1 MELRVYKIDGS
12 ETAKTVT
19 LDDRIFNVEPNDHA
33 IWLDVKSIL
42 ANRRQGTHNTL
53 DRATV
58 SGSTRKLKR
67 QKGTGGARAGGIKS
81 PTIRHGATAFGP
93 HPRDYEFK
101 LNKKVK
107 RLARFSALTYK
118 AQENKI
124 TVVEDFAFDAPKTKA
139 FINVLKS
146 FNLQD
151 AKTLTLVNESNTNVF
166 LSSRNLQRSKVMR
179 ACDINTYDVLNAQ
192 NIIICEKSIADIEK
206 MLGE

>member
-33 IWLDVKSIL
+33 IWLDVKNIL

-53 DRATV
+53 ERSMV

-93 HPRDYEFK
+93 HPRDYGFK

-118 AQENKI
+118 AKENKI

-139 FINVLKS
+139 FVNVLKS

-192 NIIICEKSIADIEK
+192 NIIICEKSIEDIQK

>member
-33 IWLDVKSIL
+33 IWLDVKNIL

-93 HPRDYEFK
+93 HPRDYGFK

-118 AQENKI
+118 AKENKI
-124 TVVEDFAFDAPKTKA
+124 MVVEDFAFDAPKTKA
-139 FINVLKS
+139 FVNVLKS

-179 ACDINTYDVLNAQ
+179 ACDINTYDVLKAQ

>member
-139 FINVLKS
+139 FVNVLKS

>member
-33 IWLDVKSIL
+33 IWLDVKNIL

-93 HPRDYEFK
+93 HPRDYGFK

-118 AQENKI
+118 ARENKI

-139 FINVLKS
+139 FLNVLKS

-151 AKTLTLVNESNTNVF
+151 AKTLTLVNEGNTNVF

-192 NIIICEKSIADIEK
+192 NIIICEKSVADIEK

>member
-139 FINVLKS
+139 FVNVLKS

-151 AKTLTLVNESNTNVF
+151 AKTLTLVNESNTNVY

>member
-1 MELRVYKIDGS
+1 MELKVYKIDGS

-33 IWLDVKSIL
+33 IWLDVKNIM
-42 ANRRQGTHNTL
+42 ANKRQGTHNTL

-81 PTIRHGATAFGP
+81 PTIRGGATAFGP
-93 HPRDYEFK
+93 HPRDYSFK
-101 LNKKVK
+101 LNKKIK

-118 AQENKI
+118 AKEGKI
-124 TVVEDFAFDAPKTKA
+124 IVIEDMAFDAPKTKA
-139 FINVLKS
+139 FLNILKS

-151 AKTLTLVNESNTNVF
+151 AKTLTLVNASNTNVY
-166 LSSRNLQRSKVMR
+166 LSARNLKRANVMR
-179 ACDINTYDVLNAQ
+179 AMDINTYDVLNATDL
-192 NIIICEKSIADIEK
+192 IICENSIADIEK

>member
-33 IWLDVKSIL
+33 IWLDVKNIL

-93 HPRDYEFK
+93 HPRDYGFK

-139 FINVLKS
+139 FVNVLKS

-179 ACDINTYDVLNAQ
+179 ACDINTYDVLTAQ

>member
-93 HPRDYEFK
+93 HPRDYGFK

-118 AQENKI
+118 AKENKI

-139 FINVLKS
+139 FVNVLKS

>member
-33 IWLDVKSIL
+33 IWLDVKNIL

-93 HPRDYEFK
+93 HPRDYGFK

>member
-33 IWLDVKSIL
+33 IWLDVKNIL
-42 ANRRQGTHNTL
+42 ANRRHGTHNTL

-93 HPRDYEFK
+93 HPRDYGFK

-118 AQENKI
+118 AKENKI

-139 FINVLKS
+139 FVNVLKS

>member
-33 IWLDVKSIL
+33 IWLDVKNIL

-93 HPRDYEFK
+93 HPRDYGFK

-118 AQENKI
+118 AKENKI

-139 FINVLKS
+139 FVNVLKS

>member
-33 IWLDVKSIL
+33 IWLDVKNIL

-93 HPRDYEFK
+93 HPRDYGFK

-118 AQENKI
+118 AKENKI

-139 FINVLKS
+139 FVNVLKS

-192 NIIICEKSIADIEK
+192 NLIICEKSVADIEK